1 VKDPGIAD
9 NDTLTDEVKVDLHVL
24 RTLVLLGIGG
34 EVDCADVVAV
44 DEGGTRERVVKLLE
58 QLKEP
63 GRLGHAVGHSA
74 VLSLSVGLKVSS

>member
-44 DEGGTRERVVKLLE
+44 DERVARV
-58 QLKEP
+58 
-63 GRLGHAVGHSA
+63 R
-74 VLSLSVGLKVSS
+74 GL